1 MENSLHLEANQQQ
14 AMEGERIL
22 SVLKKRSESFE
33 SICKDVK
40 VVKIT
45 PYLACSFE
53 LVHSLS
59 PTQTYLSP
67 VLCEKKQKGGALEFE
82 KLELFSLKLFKFCIE
97 QLQRKSERETESLV
111 QLSTLCMDSLLVCSG
126 SSTKAPPLSFEKILL
141 HFAKFNL
148 SSADVSTS
156 LQPLEVGLR
165 VCRVLT
171 DRLNHVEPNKE
182 EKSSEIINLHKLVY
196 DILWKTALQLDQRQE
211 VGVAKLC
218 LNLRMVALES
228 LLSSG
233 KFEIGATFKSAM
245 KVDLRYRRAC
255 ATPLN
260 VPSQQD
266 NSDSNSKL
274 KAKSKCIKE
283 SAAAMSDVL
292 STVMEFHST
301 LEGSCHVSSIVQP
314 SLCCRDFTA
323 GVGYL
328 LHYATL
334 CLKSTPL
341 RNEGRERLSM
351 TLDLCAK
358 HGEGC
363 GEDGHVI
370 VQAQANCLQLWNA
383 IREEEGNK

>member
-1 MENSLHLEANQQQ
+1 
-14 AMEGERIL
+14 MEGERIL

-33 SICKDVK
+33 SVSEDVK
-40 VVKIT
+40 VVKTIS
-45 PYLACSFE
+45 YLACSFE

-67 VLCEKKQKGGALEFE
+67 VLCEKKQKGNALEFE

-97 QLQRKSERETESLV
+97 QLQRKNEKETESLV
-111 QLSTLCMDSLLVCSG
+111 QLSILCMDSLLVCSG
-126 SSTKAPPLSFEKILL
+126 SSPKAPHLGFEKILL

-148 SSADVSTS
+148 SSGDVSTS

-165 VCRVLT
+165 VSRVLI
-171 DRLNHVEPNKE
+171 DRLNDVQPNEK
-182 EKSSEIINLHKLVY
+182 KSSEIINLHKLVY

-228 LLSSG
+228 LISSG
-233 KFEIGATFKSAM
+233 KFEIGAIFKSAM

-255 ATPLN
+255 ATPLGGS
-260 VPSQQD
+260 SQQD
-266 NSDSNSKL
+266 NSDFNSKL
-274 KAKSKCIKE
+274 KAKSKCSKE
-283 SAAAMSDVL
+283 STVATSDVL
-292 STVMEFHST
+292 NTVMEFHST

-328 LHYATL
+328 LHCATL
-334 CLKSTPL
+334 CLKSMPL
-341 RNEGRERLSM
+341 RNEGRERLSV
-351 TLDLCAK
+351 TLDLCIK

>member
-1 MENSLHLEANQQQ
+1 ML
-14 AMEGERIL
+14 
-22 SVLKKRSESFE
+22 
-33 SICKDVK
+33 CK
-40 VVKIT
+40 
-45 PYLACSFE
+45 
-53 LVHSLS
+53 
-59 PTQTYLSP
+59 
-67 VLCEKKQKGGALEFE
+67 KKQNGGALEFE

-97 QLQRKSERETESLV
+97 QLQRKNERETESLV

-126 SSTKAPPLSFEKILL
+126 SSSKAPHLSFEKILL

-182 EKSSEIINLHKLVY
+182 KKSSEIINLHKLVY

-228 LLSSG
+228 LISSG

-255 ATPLN
+255 TTPLSGS
-260 VPSQQD
+260 SQQH

-274 KAKSKCIKE
+274 KAKSNKYSKE
-283 SAAAMSDVL
+283 SAATMSDVL
-292 STVMEFHST
+292 NTVMEFHST

-328 LHYATL
+328 LHCATL
-334 CLKSTPL
+334 CLKGMPL